1 MGFQGKAKPLVAAP
15 ATVSYGD
22 NWSFFFGEHLRV
34 KIRVLSDAMASRI
47 AAGEVVERPAS
58 VVKELIENSL
68 DAGAS
73 EIFVWIEKSGTAVIR
88 VTDNGEG
95 MAPEDLALAVERHAT
110 SKLIEDED
118 LFRIATLGF
127 RGEALPSIGSIA
139 KMTIV
144 SRPAAAATGHRLHVD
159 GGKKDEVHAA
169 AAALGTTIEIKEIF
183 FNTPARRKFLK
194 APATELSHICDVIN
208 RLALA
213 HADVHFRLQH
223 DGRTVADYVAVD
235 DSKDRLQQVLGR
247 DVAKSLGR
255 FAWREDELSVS
266 GYLSSTPT
274 AFPNPRH
281 LYTFVNRRYVRD
293 KVLTHAVLQ
302 GYDTLLMKGQYPA
315 VVLFLEIPFGEVDVN
330 VHPAKYEVRFRRQS
344 DIHNAVSRSVRQ
356 ALRQEAKEPLAR
368 PSPPTPFAGVRETPL
383 AYAIAPTSRFEAPA
397 ARQTVFIVPPRTDML
412 PEPGYFSSL
421 TVLGQILGCYLI
433 CASPHG
439 LALIDQ
445 HAAHER
451 VAFEKLRA
459 QLDSGNVARQ
469 SLLIQQSVDL
479 SAGEMMLVEQKL
491 SVLEHFG
498 FTLEPFGPG
507 AYAITSAPALLPEGD
522 YRQVVRQ
529 MVAELADVDTSA
541 KLRQHLEERLA
552 TMACHSVI
560 RANRK
565 LELDEMR
572 ALLRELDQIEFA
584 TQCPHGRPVLIEFSR
599 DELERMFKRV
609 V

>member
-1 MGFQGKAKPLVAAP
+1 M
-15 ATVSYGD
+15 
-22 NWSFFFGEHLRV
+22 
-34 KIRVLSDAMASRI
+34 KIRVLSDETASRI

-73 EIFVWIEKSGTAVIR
+73 EIFVWIEKSGTSVIR

-144 SRPAAAATGHRLHVD
+144 SRPTAAATGHRLHVD

-169 AAALGTTIEIKEIF
+169 PAALGTTIEIKDIF

-194 APATELSHICDVIN
+194 APATELSHICDVVN

-247 DVAKSLGR
+247 DVAQGLGP
-255 FAWREDELSVS
+255 FAWRQDELSVV
-266 GYLSSTPT
+266 GYLSSAPT

-281 LYTFVNRRYVRD
+281 LYNFVNRRYVRD

-302 GYDTLLMKGQYPA
+302 GYDTLLMKGQYPV
-315 VVLFLEIPFGEVDVN
+315 VVLFVELPFAEVDVN

-344 DIHNAVSRSVRQ
+344 DIHEAVSRAVRH
-356 ALRQEAKEPLAR
+356 ALRQDAKEPLAR
-368 PSPPTPFAGVRETPL
+368 PSSHSPTPFVGVRETAMP
-383 AYAIAPTSRFEAPA
+383 YAIAPTSGFDAPA
-397 ARQTVFIVPPRTDML
+397 ARAAAFVVPSRADIL

-433 CASPHG
+433 CASPQG

-459 QLDSGNVARQ
+459 QLNGGKVARQ
-469 SLLIQQSVDL
+469 SLLIPQSVDL
-479 SAGEMMLVEQKL
+479 TAGEMMLVQQKL
-491 SVLEHFG
+491 FLLEHFG

-529 MVAELADVDTSA
+529 MVAELAEVDTSA
-541 KLRQHLEERLA
+541 KLRQLLEERLA
-552 TMACHSVI
+552 TLACHSVI

-565 LELDEMR
+565 LEVDEMR
-572 ALLRELDQIEFA
+572 ALLRDLDQIEFA

-599 DELERMFKRV
+599 DQLERMFKRV

>member
-1 MGFQGKAKPLVAAP
+1 MVGPGSVACA
-15 ATVSYGD
+15 
-22 NWSFFFGEHLRV
+22 V
-34 KIRVLSDAMASRI
+34 KVRVLSEETASRI

-68 DAGAS
+68 DAGAT
-73 EIFVWIEKSGTAVIR
+73 EIFVWIEKAGNAVIR

-95 MAPEDLALAVERHAT
+95 MAPDDLALAVERHAT
-110 SKLIEDED
+110 SKLIDD
-118 LFRIATLGF
+118 DALFRIATLGF

-139 KMTIV
+139 KIEIV
-144 SRPAAAATGHRLHVD
+144 SRTATAASGHRLRVE
-159 GGKKDEVHAA
+159 GGRKGEVQDAPAA
-169 AAALGTTIEIKEIF
+169 PGTTIEIKDIF

-194 APATELSHICDVIN
+194 APATELSHICDVVN

-213 HADVHFRLQH
+213 NANVHFRLQH

-235 DSKDRLQQVLGR
+235 DGRDRLHQVLGR
-247 DVAKSLGR
+247 DLAKGFTR
-255 FAWREDELSVS
+255 FDSRESDTAAFAVS

-274 AFPNPRH
+274 SFPNARY
-281 LYTFVNRRYVRD
+281 LYNFVNHRYVRD

-315 VVLFLEIPFGEVDVN
+315 VILFLKIPFAEVDVN

-344 DIHNAVSRSVRQ
+344 DVHEAVSRAIRQ
-356 ALRQEAKEPLAR
+356 TLRLGAKDL
-368 PSPPTPFAGVRETPL
+368 SPRIFTAASSSFAGVREGPSPYSFP
-383 AYAIAPTSRFEAPA
+383 ATSRYDTPPLPND
-397 ARQTVFIVPPRTDML
+397 VFVLPPRLDTL
-412 PEPGYFSSL
+412 SQPGFFSSL
-421 TVLGQILGCYLI
+421 TILGQILGCYLV
-433 CASPHG
+433 CASSQG

-451 VAFEKLRA
+451 VAFEKLRR
-459 QLDSGNVARQ
+459 QLDEGKVATQ
-469 SLLIQQSVDL
+469 SLLIPQSVEL
-479 SAGEMMLVEQKL
+479 STGEMMLVEQKQQ
-491 SVLEHFG
+491 VLEHFG

-507 AYAITSAPALLPEGD
+507 AYAITAAPALLPEGD
-522 YRQVVRQ
+522 YSQLVRQ
-529 MVAELADVDTSA
+529 MVSELADVDTSA
-541 KLRQHLEERLA
+541 KLRQRLEERLA

-565 LELDEMR
+565 LEIDEMR

-584 TQCPHGRPVLIEFSR
+584 TQCPHGRPVMLEFSR
-599 DELERMFKRV
+599 DELERLFKRV